1 VTFNQ
6 SPVINA
12 SAIIFVTYLI
22 PLPPFDC
29 LRVYDMLACVRSC
42 DV

>member
-1 VTFNQ
+1 VPVNQ
-6 SPVINA
+6 SPVISA

-29 LRVYDMLACVRSC
+29 LFTSGMC
-42 DV
+42 

>member
-1 VTFNQ
+1 MTVNQ

-12 SAIIFVTYLI
+12 SAIIFVTYFF

-29 LRVYDMLACVRSC
+29 LFTSGMC
-42 DV
+42 